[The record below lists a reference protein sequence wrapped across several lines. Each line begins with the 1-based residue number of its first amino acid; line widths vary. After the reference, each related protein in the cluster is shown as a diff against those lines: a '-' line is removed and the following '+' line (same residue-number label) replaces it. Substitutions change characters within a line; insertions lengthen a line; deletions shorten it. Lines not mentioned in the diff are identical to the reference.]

1 MKNDRK
7 KIKQINNLIIRY
19 KEDNGYSVWTSKG
32 ICWEDRLTLE
42 QAENYCRETLDFVSR
57 VPRKEMGTKRSRR

>member
-1 MKNDRK
+1 MIKNDRE

-19 KEDNGYSVWTSKG
+19 REDNGYSVWTQKG
-32 ICWEDRLTLE
+32 ICWEDSLSLE

-57 VPRKEMGTKRSRR
+57 VPRTGTKGSRR

>member
-1 MKNDRK
+1 MIGK

-19 KEDNGYSVWTSKG
+19 KEDNGYSVWTPMG

-57 VPRKEMGTKRSRR
+57 VPRKETGTKRSRR